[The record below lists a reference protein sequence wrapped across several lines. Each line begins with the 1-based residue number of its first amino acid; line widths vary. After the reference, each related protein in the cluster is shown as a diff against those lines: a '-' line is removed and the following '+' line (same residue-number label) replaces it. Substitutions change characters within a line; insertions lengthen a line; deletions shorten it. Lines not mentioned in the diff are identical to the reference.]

1 MLRIDKNSLQST
13 MPQANKG
20 ARPKVGVVVGSGGIK
35 ALAAFSIVEFLAQA
49 NISIDLLVG
58 CSGGALVSA
67 VLASGRT
74 PAAGRELLL
83 DVLFNGKLFT
93 KADLRAVSGLAGAWW
108 GRFDQTS
115 GLLKPQ
121 RLKNFLHQTFGESRL
136 EDLRPK
142 TVVQTTNVETGEGL
156 ILSRGLT
163 WEAVYASGAFFP
175 MLPPIHIEGRW
186 LGDGVYSAPVPVAEA
201 VRRRMDV
208 IITLDFHERLTSNPR
223 GFGNCFRRHI
233 DNTMRSLIYTQ
244 MHQAIEAHHH
254 EIIPICIEFDHSINL
269 RDAHEAPGILAA
281 GARAVAEHKEPILAA
296 VRNFPAAPLPE
307 YPRPAGG
314 SLDCCPI
321 CLAHQDLD
329 FELSRRL
336 S

>member
-1 MLRIDKNSLQST
+1 MLRIDKNPRQST
-13 MPQANKG
+13 MPQATKG
-20 ARPKVGVVVGSGGIK
+20 ARPTVGVVVGSGGIK
-35 ALAAFSIVEFLAQA
+35 ALAAFSLVEFLAQA
-49 NISIDLLVG
+49 NIPIDLLVG
-58 CSGGALVSA
+58 CSGGALVGA

-93 KADLRAVSGLAGAWW
+93 KVDLRAVSGLAGAWW
-108 GRFDQTS
+108 ERFDYTS

-121 RLKNFLHQTFGESRL
+121 RLKNFLRRTFGESRL

-156 ILSRGLT
+156 ILSRGLA

-175 MLPPIHIEGRW
+175 LLPPIQIEGRW

-201 VRRRMDV
+201 VKRRMDV
-208 IITLDFHERLTSNPR
+208 IITLDFHERGASSPR
-223 GFGNCFRRHI
+223 GFGNCFRHHI
-233 DNTMRSLIYTQ
+233 DNTVRSLIYTQ
-244 MHQAIEAHHH
+244 MHLAIEAHHY

-281 GARAVAEHKEPILAA
+281 GERAVAENKDAILAA
-296 VRNFPAAPLPE
+296 VRNFPAA
-307 YPRPAGG
+307 RPPGY
-314 SLDCCPI
+314 L
-321 CLAHQDLD
+321 
-329 FELSRRL
+329 
-336 S
+336 